1 MATAP
6 VTAVRKSSNG
16 ARARAARADAA
27 IAGQSL
33 EAQIARLQADL
44 KDIAAT
50 LGRIGNDKVTEA
62 RSTAKQEYRHAL
74 SAGQSVID
82 DVTDQAGALE
92 KQLKDTIREK
102 PLTAVAAAIGIG
114 FVIALLTR

>member
-6 VTAVRKSSNG
+6 VTVTKSASGTRVGSSRANG
-16 ARARAARADAA
+16 
-27 IAGQSL
+27 SL
-33 EAQIARLQADL
+33 EDQVARLQTDI

-50 LGRIGNDKVTEA
+50 LARMGNNKVSEA
-62 RSTAKQEYRHAL
+62 RSTAKHEYRNAL
-74 SAGQSVID
+74 SAGQHVID

-102 PLTAVAAAIGIG
+102 PLTAVASAIGIG
-114 FVIALLTR
+114 FIIAMLTR